1 MNTLF
6 MTEISQN
13 WKKIILNLF
22 GGIYMKREEIVNG
35 NMANTMDELKIL
47 GKQMENLRDGG
58 QLEEAERI
66 ADPQQ
71 FDDEEDEGK

>member
-1 MNTLF
+1 
-6 MTEISQN
+6 
-13 WKKIILNLF
+13 
-22 GGIYMKREEIVNG
+22 MKREEIVNG

>member
-1 MNTLF
+1 
-6 MTEISQN
+6 
-13 WKKIILNLF
+13 
-22 GGIYMKREEIVNG
+22 MKREEIVNG

-66 ADPQQ
+66 SDPQQ
-71 FDDEEDEGK
+71 FDDEEDEQQEEEK